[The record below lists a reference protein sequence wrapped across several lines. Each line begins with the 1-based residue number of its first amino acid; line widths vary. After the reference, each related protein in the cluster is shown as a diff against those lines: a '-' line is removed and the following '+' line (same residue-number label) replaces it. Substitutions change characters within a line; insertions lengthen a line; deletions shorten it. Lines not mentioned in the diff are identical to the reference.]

1 MLVIRDGDLKK
12 AGIGLKTFV
21 GFNDSVVR
29 FPSRLEKVYFTAENV
44 TK

>member
-1 MLVIRDGDLKK
+1 MLVVRDGKLIK
-12 AGIGLKTFV
+12 AGVGLKTFI
-21 GFNDSVVR
+21 GFNDAVVK